1 MSNQPQMQTKKKL
14 ESIIE
19 MIELQNILPDNFS
32 CASDDTLDGI
42 ESFPPDSIVSS
53 TQQQQEQPPATMSLN
68 EIRKLKVF
76 PSNLAVIVTLKNDD
90 DIHRPPHLIVQQ
102 QNKLPS
108 PE

>member
-1 MSNQPQMQTKKKL
+1 MQTKKKL

-19 MIELQNILPDNFS
+19 MIELQNVLPDNFS

-53 TQQQQEQPPATMSLN
+53 TQQQQEQPPATMSL
-68 EIRKLKVF
+68 KLKVF

-90 DIHRPPHLIVQQ
+90 NIHRPPHLIVQQ
-102 QNKLPS
+102 
-108 PE
+108 